1 MNTTSSPITP
11 LPRRS
16 AVGRSLPLSVLAA
29 IAVGTVLYVGRA
41 AFIPVAFAVLFSLV
55 LSTPVEALHRRGLP
69 RSLAAL
75 LILLAVLSLI
85 GESVNLLWT
94 PAQSWWASAPHTLQ
108 IIQKKIRPASQALN
122 RIETLGDRAGQITLS
137 SAPNQ
142 GASAALASVAPPP
155 PVSGPTTPQTRGL
168 ATELLDQIREALAS
182 IVTVI
187 ILTLFLMAGG
197 LPMFAR
203 MSAALATD
211 LHSTQ
216 TLKVIDAVRV
226 EVSRYYVS
234 IALINVG
241 LGVATGLL
249 TALLGMPNPLLWGTV
264 AAILNFIP
272 YVGSATTLVLLT
284 VVAFVSFDN
293 IGHVAAVAGGYLA
306 LATIEGQA
314 IQPLIVG
321 RRLELNPVIVFL
333 ALWLGGWFWGIP
345 GIVMAVPSLVALKV
359 VAEHSRNGKPLEE
372 FLSPNQDRQLS
383 RLNVTMLRRR

>member
-1 MNTTSSPITP
+1 M
-11 LPRRS
+11 
-16 AVGRSLPLSVLAA
+16 
-29 IAVGTVLYVGRA
+29 
-41 AFIPVAFAVLFSLV
+41 
-55 LSTPVEALHRRGLP
+55 
-69 RSLAAL
+69 
-75 LILLAVLSLI
+75 
-85 GESVNLLWT
+85 
-94 PAQSWWASAPHTLQ
+94 
-108 IIQKKIRPASQALN
+108 
-122 RIETLGDRAGQITLS
+122 
-137 SAPNQ
+137 
-142 GASAALASVAPPP
+142 
-155 PVSGPTTPQTRGL
+155 
-168 ATELLDQIREALAS
+168 LDQIREALAS

-187 ILTLFLMAGG
+187 ILTLFLLAGG

-272 YVGSATTLVLLT
+272 YAGSATTLVLLS

-306 LATIEGQA
+306 LATIEGQV